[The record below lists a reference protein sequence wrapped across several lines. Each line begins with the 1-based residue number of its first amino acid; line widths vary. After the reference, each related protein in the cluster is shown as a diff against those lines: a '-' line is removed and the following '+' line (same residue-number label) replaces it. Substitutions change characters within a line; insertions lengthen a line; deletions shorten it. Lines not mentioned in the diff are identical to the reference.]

1 VLTEATH
8 GDTGEMLGCID
19 ADRTLSY
26 HIAIPLLPTMTINE
40 AEARTSVRSVS
51 LNRSPAYS
59 YDVDRRMSASSADSP
74 DYLGPVPEYLSC
86 S

>member
-1 VLTEATH
+1 
-8 GDTGEMLGCID
+8 MLGGID

-51 LNRSPAYS
+51 LNRSPAY
-59 YDVDRRMSASSADSP
+59 DVDRRMSASSADSP
-74 DYLGPVPEYLSC
+74 ACLGPVPEYLTC